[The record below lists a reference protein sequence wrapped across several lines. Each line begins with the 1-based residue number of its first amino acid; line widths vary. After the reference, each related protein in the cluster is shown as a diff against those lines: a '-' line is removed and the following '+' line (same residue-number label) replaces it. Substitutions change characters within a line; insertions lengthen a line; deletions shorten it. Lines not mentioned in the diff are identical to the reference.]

1 MPDDQEHD
9 LGRLLRSAREQRG
22 LTQEEL
28 AARTQT
34 GVTVDTISNIER
46 GRTRPRQRTL
56 EDLVTTLSLDADE
69 RTAVRAARAQLGAN
83 RFAEARA
90 VPQVGVQRLIQFGQF
105 WAVQPDT
112 GGPMQPAQH
121 RARGVVVK

>member
-1 MPDDQEHD
+1 MGRAHEGTGYGEPMPDDQEHD

-56 EDLVTTLSLDADE
+56 EDLVTTLSLDVDE
-69 RTAVRAARAQLGAN
+69 RSALRAARAELGA
-83 RFAEARA
+83 RHEAGA
-90 VPQVGVQRLIQFGQF
+90 VPLFRR
-105 WAVQPDT
+105 QPSLCACHPWWRPWWDAT
-112 GGPMQPAQH
+112 RP
-121 RARGVVVK
+121 R

>member
-1 MPDDQEHD
+1 MPDEQEHE
-9 LGRLLRSAREQRG
+9 LGRLLRSARERRG

-56 EDLVTTLSLDADE
+56 DDLVTTLSLDADE
-69 RTAVRAARAQLGAN
+69 RSAVKAARAQLGA
-83 RFAEARA
+83 RHEAEAISA
-90 VPQVGVQRLIQFGQF
+90 ISPATDQVRLPPL
-105 WAVQPDT
+105 WRPWWDANKP
-112 GGPMQPAQH
+112 
-121 RARGVVVK
+121 R

>member
-1 MPDDQEHD
+1 MGRAHQGTGYGEPMPDDQEHD

-69 RTAVRAARAQLGAN
+69 RSAVRAARAS
-83 RFAEARA
+83 
-90 VPQVGVQRLIQFGQF
+90 
-105 WAVQPDT
+105 W
-112 GGPMQPAQH
+112 
-121 RARGVVVK
+121 ARGTKRGPSPPFRPQPSLFACHPCWRPSWDATRPR